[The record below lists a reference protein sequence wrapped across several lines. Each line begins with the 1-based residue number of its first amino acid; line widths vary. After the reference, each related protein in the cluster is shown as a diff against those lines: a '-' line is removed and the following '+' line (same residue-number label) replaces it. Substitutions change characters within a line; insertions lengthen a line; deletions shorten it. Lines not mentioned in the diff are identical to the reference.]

1 MNGRQANQLTLG
13 NTPVVAAEA
22 KRLLEAGETVTVEG
36 LFQDVTEHWT

>member
-13 NTPVVAAEA
+13 NTPVVVAEA
-22 KRLLEAGETVTVEG
+22 KRLLQEGETVTVEG